1 MPQSDV
7 YDLTVDHHGSS
18 TNLKLLRSKTR
29 VEMLD
34 SLGKEKKKTLIHGDH
49 RSRLNT
55 PCLMRA
61 LPTVAKI
68 DVWMPSCLLEN
79 PNKDLG

>member
-34 SLGKEKKKTLIHGDH
+34 GLGKEKKKTLIHGDH
-49 RSRLNT
+49 MSRLNT
-55 PCLMRA
+55 PRLVWA
-61 LPTVAKI
+61 LPPVAKTDI
-68 DVWMPSCLLEN
+68 WMPLCLLEN
-79 PNKDLG
+79 PDKNLG